1 MPNNQPKDVFA
12 IVERGQ
18 GQKAIWIRV
27 GAAFVNQ
34 DGSLNIRLDAVPLTG
49 TLQVRERQQDRR
61 RQPQGDQGGY
71 HEPQGGH
78 REQSYRGNNGGG
90 PRNGSYPI

>member
-1 MPNNQPKDVFA
+1 MPNPHNQPKDVFA

-27 GAAFVNQ
+27 GAAFINQ

-49 TLQVRERQQDRR
+49 TLQVRERRSDQQ
-61 RQPQGDQGGY
+61 RQPSGEPRGGY
-71 HEPQGGH
+71 RDEP
-78 REQSYRGNNGGG
+78 YRGDNGG
-90 PRNGSYPI
+90 RRGSGYPI